1 LALCDQAVEESNQQ
15 LMVQA
20 IAALESV
27 LARDANDL
35 DVWRKLGFLYELTQN
50 HAKAKSSFEAA
61 LHIDPQ
67 DEMSLKNLGLVAFR
81 TRSVDLGL
89 RSYEDYLK
97 VNKWDA
103 TMFAP
108 YVRLLAASGNLQAAK
123 DVAERGLQLDPTQR
137 ELRDL
142 AAKLYKKLDDQPKS
156 RQHLEAL
163 REISKRLDPWDQKRR
178 ERLREKIQTNSQP

>member
-1 LALCDQAVEESNQQ
+1 
-15 LMVQA
+15 MVQA
-20 IAALESV
+20 IAAAEDV

-35 DVWRKLGFLYELTQN
+35 DVWRKLGFLYEFTQN

-81 TRSVDLGL
+81 TRFVDLGL

-108 YVRLLAASGNLQAAK
+108 YVPFSASCVGQPAGRQK
-123 DVAERGLQLDPTQR
+123 VAERGLQLDPTQR

-163 REISKRLDPWDQKRR
+163 REISKRLEFVGSETPRA
-178 ERLREKIQTNSQP
+178 LREKIQTNSQP